1 MSKTSFTITPKAYYK
16 MMLHC
21 MKHTSSD
28 CYGLLL
34 GKVNGEDCTVE
45 DVVPFSHDK
54 LLAPAFEL
62 CVKMI
67 KKMFPET
74 VKIIGLYENTMFNQM
89 KSDCEITNQAVYVS
103 ELIHKNAVQYP
114 FLVEIHSKDDGN
126 NNMTDKIFVR
136 TFRFNERGGFDDMGY
151 RKESEDEYKQIAYY
165 LNKYLQNDVIDF
177 DDHLMDANADWRNQ
191 WIA

>member
-1 MSKTSFTITPKAYYK
+1 MSKTSFMIKPKAYYK

-34 GKVNGEDCTVE
+34 GKASGDDCAVE
-45 DVVPFSHDK
+45 DVVPLTHDK
-54 LLAPAFEL
+54 IVAPAFEL
-62 CVKMI
+62 CVKMVR
-67 KKMFPET
+67 KMFPET
-74 VKIIGLYENTMFNQM
+74 VKIIGLYENAMFNQM

-103 ELIHKNAVQYP
+103 ELIHKNSVQFP
-114 FLVEIHSKDDGN
+114 FLVEVHSKDDGSN
-126 NNMTDKIFVR
+126 KMTDQVFVR

-151 RKESEDEYKQIAYY
+151 RQESEEEYKQIAWY
-165 LNKYLQNDVIDF
+165 LNKYLQNDLIDF
-177 DDHLMDANADWRNQ
+177 DEHLMDANADWRNL